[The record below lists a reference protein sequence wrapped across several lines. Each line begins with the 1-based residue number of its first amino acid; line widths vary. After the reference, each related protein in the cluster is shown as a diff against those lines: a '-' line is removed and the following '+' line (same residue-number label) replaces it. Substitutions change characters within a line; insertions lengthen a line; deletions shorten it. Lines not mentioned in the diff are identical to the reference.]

1 MSPAQPLPPKEN
13 ALFKKIIKCYDTK
26 AYKNGLKFAKQI
38 LSNPDFSGHGE
49 TLAMKGLILNCLGK
63 KEEAYEY
70 VKRGLRNDLKSHV
83 CWHVYG
89 LLQRSDHKY
98 DEAIKCYRNALK
110 WDKDNIQILRDLSM
124 LQIHMRDLEGYRDT
138 RYQLFML
145 RPAPKVS
152 WIGYAMAYHLLKD
165 YDMAISILD
174 ALHKTSVDTPS
185 TSNAVDNA
193 NSSRTSQGKGKG
205 SRATGQTAD
214 GSKSSARSGSNDAK
228 VPRIAPNQ
236 ENSELL
242 LYHATILTEAGKYS
256 EALDFLKKSK
266 GKISDTLAV
275 HEMKTQ
281 LLLSLGR
288 NSEAIKLIKDHLI
301 ARNCE
306 NYQYYKW
313 LEEAQGMNTPTAIA
327 TGKTLETAK
336 VKMYLEFQQMYPKAQ
351 LPFRIPLNFLQDEQV
366 FRSSVDSYIRRS
378 LARGQPA
385 LFRDLKSIYAS
396 ELGSSASCKAKKE
409 LEKLNWG
416 SVFTAVKSTLSTTNA
431 TTTSNA
437 TTTTDTAT
445 ATTTAI
451 STTNTNTNTSVTIAT
466 SVTSAT
472 PAIATTTPGE
482 NESIGKANSTP
493 RAHLSPLPQSV
504 ISTENCFKVRT
515 IEKLMVDFY
524 NNLKIN
530 SSMESDENSKGSA
543 DPTRILWVIYYL
555 AQHYDYLGNYR
566 KALSLLDEAF
576 EHTPTLIEFYVL
588 QGRILKHLGD
598 IDGAISALDQAQSL
612 DTADRYLNS
621 KAAKYLLRGNKIKE
635 AEDMCAYF
643 TREGVSAAESLN
655 EMQCMWF
662 QTEAAAAY
670 QRLGQFGESLKKCIE
685 VDRHFA
691 EITEDQ
697 FDFHVYCMRKMT
709 LRAYVGLLRLED
721 ILKSHPFY
729 FKAAKIA
736 IENYLRLHDQPLSS
750 KEKDSLIGNL
760 TPAEL
765 KKLKRKEQRKELQQ
779 QQQQQLQNNSSS
791 NSASNNSHEK
801 KNEGENSSS
810 DSVFE
815 PLYPS
820 KLERPEDPLSEALK
834 FLRPLQLLARER
846 IDTHLL
852 AFEIHFRRKKIL
864 LMLQSLKRAI
874 RIDSNHV
881 VFKRQLASFLKMV
894 QDTRSQLSEPL
905 VQVLDSEL
913 TLFQL
918 QDLTINTTGK
928 V

>member
-1 MSPAQPLPPKEN
+1 MPPKEN

-38 LSNPDFSGHGE
+38 LSNPEFCGHGE

-70 VKRGLRNDLKSHV
+70 VKRGLRNDLQSHV

-110 WDKDNIQILRDLSM
+110 WDRDNIQILRDLSM

-165 YDMAISILD
+165 FDMAVSILD

-185 TSNAVDNA
+185 SNNAVDNTNA
-193 NSSRTSQGKGKG
+193 SRSNQGKGK
-205 SRATGQTAD
+205 SRVAGD
-214 GSKSSARSGSNDAK
+214 GKSSGKSGSNEVK
-228 VPRIAPNQ
+228 VARIAPNQ

-242 LYHATILTEAGKYS
+242 LYHATILMEAGKNL

-266 GKISDTLAV
+266 SKISDTLAV

-288 NSEAIKLIKDHLI
+288 NSEAVKLIKEHLI

-313 LEEAQGMNTPTAIA
+313 LEQAQGLNSPAA
-327 TGKTLETAK
+327 QASGKAVEAARLK
-336 VKMYLEFQQMYPKAQ
+336 IYLDFQQLYPRAQ
-351 LPFRIPLNFLQDEQV
+351 LPFRIPLNLLQDEQV
-366 FRSSVDSYIRRS
+366 FRASVDTYIRRS
-378 LARGQPA
+378 LTRGQPA
-385 LFRDLKSIYAS
+385 LFKDLKSIYSA
-396 ELGSSASCKAKKE
+396 ELGPSYSCRAKE
-409 LEKLNWG
+409 HFEKINWG
-416 SVFTAVKSTLSTTNA
+416 SVFNKIPPRSDGKVSENCTENNKSSQINDKQADASSTG
-431 TTTSNA
+431 
-437 TTTTDTAT
+437 D
-445 ATTTAI
+445 
-451 STTNTNTNTSVTIAT
+451 
-466 SVTSAT
+466 VTS
-472 PAIATTTPGE
+472 
-482 NESIGKANSTP
+482 
-493 RAHLSPLPQSV
+493 SPLHQLTAYSSYSSHP
-504 ISTENCFKVRT
+504 ILKTPDKFFKVNT
-515 IEKLMVDFY
+515 IQSLMLQFY
-524 NNLKIN
+524 QNLKKY
-530 SSMESDENSKGSA
+530 SSMDSSEESRGTA

-555 AQHYDYLGNYR
+555 AQHHDYIGDYS
-566 KALSLLDEAF
+566 KALALIDEAF

-588 QGRILKHLGD
+588 KGRILKHLGD
-598 IDGAISALDQAQSL
+598 MDGAISALDEAQSL

-621 KAAKYLLRGNKIKE
+621 KAAKYLLRGNKVKE

-670 QRLGQFGESLKKCIE
+670 QRLGQFGESLRKCIE

-721 ILKSHPFY
+721 VIKSHPFY
-729 FKAAKIA
+729 FVAAKIA
-736 IENYLRLHDQPLSS
+736 IENYLRLHDSPLASG
-750 KEKDSLIGNL
+750 EEDSTTGNL
-760 TPAEL
+760 TAAEL
-765 KKLKRKEQRKELQQ
+765 KKLKRKEQRKEQQ
-779 QQQQQLQNNSSS
+779 HANNSTS
-791 NSASNNSHEK
+791 NSTANNSHDK
-801 KNEGENSSS
+801 KSDGESASS
-810 DSVFE
+810 D
-815 PLYPS
+815 PLVEALDAR
-820 KLERPEDPLSEALK
+820 KLERPDDPLAEALK
-834 FLRPLQLLARER
+834 FLRPLQLLATNK
-846 IDTHLL
+846 IDTHLM

-864 LMLQSLKRAI
+864 LMLQSLKRSSK
-874 RIDSNHV
+874 IDCTHV
-881 VFKRQLASFLKMV
+881 VFKRQLASFLQMV
-894 QDTRSQLSEPL
+894 HETRSQLSETL
-905 VQVLDSEL
+905 VQVLDCEL
-913 TLFQL
+913 SLVQM
-918 QDLTINTTGK
+918 QNLTVIENPCN

>member
-1 MSPAQPLPPKEN
+1 MSPSRPLPPKEN

-38 LSNPDFSGHGE
+38 LSNPEFCGHGE

-70 VKRGLRNDLKSHV
+70 VKRGLRNDLQSHV

-110 WDKDNIQILRDLSM
+110 WDRDNIQILRDLSM

-165 YDMAISILD
+165 FDMAISILD

-185 TSNAVDNA
+185 SNNAVENA
-193 NSSRTSQGKGKG
+193 NSNRSNQGKGK
-205 SRATGQTAD
+205 SRVSGD
-214 GSKSSARSGSNDAK
+214 GKSSGKGGSNEIK
-228 VPRIAPNQ
+228 VARIAPNQ

-242 LYHATILTEAGKYS
+242 LYHATILMEAGKNM

-266 GKISDTLAV
+266 SKISDTLAV

-288 NSEAIKLIKDHLI
+288 NSEAVKLIKEHLI

-313 LEEAQGMNTPTAIA
+313 LEEAQGLNSPAA
-327 TGKTLETAK
+327 QASGKAVETARLK
-336 VKMYLEFQQMYPKAQ
+336 IYLDCQQIYPKAQ
-351 LPFRIPLNFLQDEQV
+351 LPFRIPLNLLQDEQV
-366 FRSSVDSYIRRS
+366 FRGSVDTYLRRS

-385 LFRDLKSIYAS
+385 LFKDLKSIYTI
-396 ELGSSASCKAKKE
+396 ELGPSFSCRAKKHFE
-409 LEKLNWG
+409 RINWG
-416 SVFTAVKSTLSTTNA
+416 SVFKTLPAKSDAKMKENCAENHKSSPVNDKATNDTSTGDVKSSP
-431 TTTSNA
+431 
-437 TTTTDTAT
+437 
-445 ATTTAI
+445 
-451 STTNTNTNTSVTIAT
+451 SVTPYSSFSSHPILKASDKFFKVNT
-466 SVTSAT
+466 
-472 PAIATTTPGE
+472 I
-482 NESIGKANSTP
+482 ESLMLEFYQNLKKHS
-493 RAHLSPLPQSV
+493 SMD
-504 ISTENCFKVRT
+504 STE
-515 IEKLMVDFY
+515 
-524 NNLKIN
+524 
-530 SSMESDENSKGSA
+530 ESRGTA

-555 AQHYDYLGNYR
+555 AQHYDYIGDYSR
-566 KALSLLDEAF
+566 ALSLVEEAF

-588 QGRILKHLGD
+588 KGRILKHLGD
-598 IDGAISALDQAQSL
+598 IDGAISALDEAQSL

-621 KAAKYLLRGNKIKE
+621 KAAKYLLRGNKVKE

-670 QRLGQFGESLKKCIE
+670 QRLGQFGESLRKCIE

-721 ILKSHPFY
+721 IIKSHPFY
-729 FKAAKIA
+729 FVAAKIA
-736 IENYLRLHDQPLSS
+736 IENYIRLHDSPYSS
-750 KEKDSLIGNL
+750 SEKDSIIGNL

-765 KKLKRKEQRKELQQ
+765 KKLKRKEQRKEQQ
-779 QQQQQLQNNSSS
+779 QQQQHVNNS
-791 NSASNNSHEK
+791 NSTANNSHDK
-801 KNEGENSSS
+801 KNDGENSSS
-810 DSVFE
+810 DPVLE
-815 PLYPS
+815 PLDAS
-820 KLERPEDPLSEALK
+820 KLERPEDPLGEALK
-834 FLRPLQLLARER
+834 FLRPLQLLATNE

-852 AFEIHFRRKKIL
+852 AFEIHFRRKKLL
-864 LMLQSLKRAI
+864 LMLQSLKRSI
-874 RIDSNHV
+874 KIDCTHV
-881 VFKRQLASFLKMV
+881 VFKQQLTSFLRTV
-894 QDTRSQLSEPL
+894 QDTRSQLSETL

-913 TLFQL
+913 TLL
-918 QDLTINTTGK
+918 QMENLTVIENN
-928 V
+928 